1 MLTQL
6 ENYLRDPRIT
16 DIVVNGDSGLWCDRG
31 DGFER
36 ASDWEC
42 AEEEVR
48 SLARRLISSGGRHI
62 DEAHPCVDVRL
73 ARGIRVHVVLAPVS
87 RSGTSISLRIPRQ
100 IPLSLEDMKDV
111 GGGVGVGI
119 VAGGGGGL
127 TSADIDVVQDIV
139 QARRNVLISGASG
152 TGKTTLLAA
161 MLGEVA
167 HTERLVL
174 VEDLAELQVA
184 HPHVVSLEARQPNL
198 EGVGGIDVATLIREA
213 LRMRPDRLIVGECR
227 GAEIAALLMALN
239 TGHAGGGGTI
249 HANSLEDV
257 PARLEA
263 LGSLAGLSVAALTRQ
278 AASGIDAVIHLEKRA
293 GVRRI
298 ASIGRLVITDGGTLR
313 AVHD

>member
-16 DIVVNGDSGLWCDRG
+16 DIVVNGNSGLWCDRG

-100 IPLSLEDMKDV
+100 IPLSLDDMKDTDVSV
-111 GGGVGVGI
+111 GGC
-119 VAGGGGGL
+119 GGL
-127 TSADIDVVQDIV
+127 ASADIDVLRDIIR
-139 QARRNVLISGASG
+139 ARRNVLISGASG

-198 EGVGGIDVATLIREA
+198 EGVGGIDVSTLIREA
-213 LRMRPDRLIVGECR
+213 LRMRPDRIIVGECR

-249 HANSLEDV
+249 HANSLDDV

>member
-16 DIVVNGDSGLWCDRG
+16 DIVVNGNSGLWCDRG

-100 IPLSLEDMKDV
+100 IPLSLDDMKDTDVSV
-111 GGGVGVGI
+111 GGC
-119 VAGGGGGL
+119 GGL
-127 TSADIDVVQDIV
+127 AGADIDVLRDIIR
-139 QARRNVLISGASG
+139 ARRNVLISGASG

-198 EGVGGIDVATLIREA
+198 EGVGGIDVSTLIREA
-213 LRMRPDRLIVGECR
+213 LRMRPDRIIVGECR

-249 HANSLEDV
+249 HANSLDDV